1 MINGGSLKN
10 DLKLNCEIKLD
21 FMMFV
26 FSVLVILIAL
36 GRINN
41 IYIEH
46 DDWDFMLRPEFSQY
60 ATPWSKTL
68 SEGRWITFMWS
79 KIAINLS
86 PSVLYVIFMSGYSLL
101 CWRISLAISSGGIER
116 YIVALSLFACPLYSA
131 FSSWPATTTPSV
143 WVCLVSL
150 SCLYRYSNSY
160 IAYFIVATV
169 MSLVYPPLGLV
180 CLIFA
185 GWSGG
190 SISTIFKCL
199 SYFSG
204 FIFGVLCIYI
214 LNYAFHG
221 HFGIIPEGWRNYHQI
236 ASVADL
242 VFNIKKAYGILIF
255 FVDVY
260 WLSLSLSI
268 ASIVYG
274 ALNKNRHTISLLLI
288 GLFCFGLDAA
298 LTTYTGMDVSDRN
311 FIWPWFYMVA
321 CVGLLVFNSN
331 SKEARHCAFSRTA
344 GLIILSVVF
353 FYGMNTWRVQAD
365 YYNRVAKYVDM
376 VGVQMDQAKDGFV
389 LTCGEP
395 KFIHGINIK
404 MAVKKTHGIDVGEA
418 SADDCKKAINPGINK
433 VDNKI
438 IFIYP

>member
-1 MINGGSLKN
+1 MINGMSLKN
-10 DLKLNCEIKLD
+10 DLKFNCEIKLD

-46 DDWDFMLRPEFSQY
+46 DDWDFMLSPEFSQY

-101 CWRISLAISSGGIER
+101 CWRISLAISSGGVDRI
-116 YIVALSLFACPLYSA
+116 IVALSLFACPLYSA

-160 IAYFIVATV
+160 IAYFIVAAV
-169 MSLVYPPLGLV
+169 MALVYPPLGLV

-190 SISTIFKCL
+190 FTGTIFKCL

-204 FIFGVLCIYI
+204 FIFGVLCIYT
-214 LNYAFHG
+214 LNYAFHD
-221 HFGIIPEGWRNYHQI
+221 HFGLIPEGWRNYHQI
-236 ASVADL
+236 ASIADL
-242 VFNIKKAYGILIF
+242 VINLKKAYKILIF
-255 FVDVY
+255 FFEVY
-260 WLSLSLSI
+260 WLSLFLSI

-274 ALNKNRHTISLLLI
+274 VLNKNKHATSLLLI

-321 CVGLLVFNSN
+321 CVGLLILNSN
-331 SKEARHCAFSRTA
+331 STADRRHVFLRIV

>member
-1 MINGGSLKN
+1 MP
-10 DLKLNCEIKLD
+10 KLD
-21 FMMFV
+21 VHLFKNEIRLDFLL
-26 FSVLVILIAL
+26 FLFLSLIILMAL

-46 DDWDFMLRPEFSQY
+46 DDWDFMLSPELSQY

-68 SEGRWITFMWS
+68 SEGRWITFLWS

-86 PSVLYVIFMSGYSLL
+86 PSVLYVVFMSGYSFL
-101 CWRISLAISSGGIER
+101 CWKMSLAISRGGIER
-116 YIVALSLFACPLYSA
+116 CIVALSLFACPLYSA
-131 FSSWPATTTPSV
+131 FSSWPATTIPSV
-143 WVCLVSL
+143 WVCIVSL

-190 SISTIFKCL
+190 FTSTIFKCL

-204 FIFGVLCIYI
+204 FIFGVLCIYT

-221 HFGIIPEGWRNYHQI
+221 HFGLIPEGWRNYHQI

-242 VFNIKKAYGILIF
+242 VINIKKAYGILIF
-255 FVDVY
+255 FIDVY

-331 SKEARHCAFSRTA
+331 SKAARHCAFSRIS
-344 GLIILSVVF
+344 GLIILSISF

-418 SADDCKKAINPGINK
+418 SPDDCKKAINPGINK
-433 VDNKI
+433 VDNKV
-438 IFIYP
+438 IFVYP